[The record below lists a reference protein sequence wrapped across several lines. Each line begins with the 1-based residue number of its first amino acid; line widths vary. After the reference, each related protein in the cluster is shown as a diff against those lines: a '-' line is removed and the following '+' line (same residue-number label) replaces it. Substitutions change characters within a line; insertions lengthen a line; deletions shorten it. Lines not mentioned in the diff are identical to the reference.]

1 MKDTTKAW
9 LIIGAILLGSA
20 EPSPAVT
27 PVPVFE
33 GGHWSW
39 ASPPPKQR
47 ESDADFYS
55 RQNYYMLQQQQYENY
70 LQKRQYEQD
79 RRNFQMEEKQRLMM
93 EAFD

>member
-9 LIIGAILLGSA
+9 LVIGAILLGSA
-20 EPSPAVT
+20 EPSPAADWNWNTKQWVN
-27 PVPVFE
+27 
-33 GGHWSW
+33 
-39 ASPPPKQR
+39 PPPQR

-55 RQNYYMLQQQQYENY
+55 RQNYFMLQQQQYENY

-79 RRNFQMEEKQRLMM
+79 RRNAQEQERMEIMM

>member
-1 MKDTTKAW
+1 MSDTTIAW
-9 LIIGAILLGSA
+9 LVIGMLLLGSA
-20 EPSPAVT
+20 EPSPAA
-27 PVPVFE
+27 PRAVFE
-33 GGHWSW
+33 NGSW
-39 ASPPPKQR
+39 GWQDAPQQR

-79 RRNFQMEEKQRLMM
+79 RRNFEAERKQQLMM